1 MDLTEDEMNLLD
13 EISVKPPEK
22 KTVTFK
28 PKPRIIHP
36 QPQEAPDMSA
46 FINSQKIQEQYE
58 DEPPPPMQG
67 GYQGGED
74 EDDGY
79 QGGPDMPQQPS
90 DGYKTIEDEKA
101 DLLNKLSRLQKKG
114 FSPNKKFGV
123 FSDIEELRTEY
134 KRITYGIEAEQS
146 IKFQRRMLMACV
158 TGLEFMNKRYDPFD
172 LHLDGWSESMMEN
185 LDDYDGVFEE
195 LYAKYR
201 DKVAVAPEIKLVMMV
216 GGSAMM
222 FHLTNSMF
230 KAAIPNINEV
240 LKQNPDLVKNM
251 VDAVKNTQTGADG
264 RREMKGP
271 GIDLSSILGGG
282 FPPLPQMTR
291 TPPPPKPPSLDD
303 DLSDITSM
311 PGSESGTKDVS
322 ITNTTRKRRRN
333 KKDAVE
339 INL

>member
-28 PKPRIIHP
+28 PKPKIIHH
-36 QPQEAPDMSA
+36 QPVEVPSDMGA
-46 FINSQKIQEQYE
+46 FVNSQKIHEQYE
-58 DEPPPPMQG
+58 EEPPQMQ
-67 GYQGGED
+67 QGGED
-74 EDDGY
+74 DYGEGDGY
-79 QGGPDMPQQPS
+79 QGPEMPQQPS
-90 DGYKTIEDEKA
+90 EGYKTIEDEKA
-101 DLLNKLSRLQKKG
+101 DLLNKLARLQKKG

-158 TGLEFMNKRYDPFD
+158 TGLEFLNKRYDPFD

-185 LDDYDGVFEE
+185 VDDYDGVFEE

-201 DKVAVAPEIKLVMMV
+201 NKVAVAPEIKLVMMV

-222 FHLTNSMF
+222 FHLTSSMF
-230 KAAIPNINEV
+230 KAAVPNINEV

-251 VDAVKNTQTGADG
+251 VDAVKSTQSDQSG

-271 GIDLSSILGGG
+271 GIDISSILGGG
-282 FPPLPQMTR
+282 FPPMPQMTR
-291 TPPPPKPPSLDD
+291 PQAPPRAPSIDD

-311 PGSESGTKDVS
+311 PGSDGVKDVTVTS
-322 ITNTTRKRRRN
+322 ANRKRRRA

>member
-1 MDLTEDEMNLLD
+1 MDLTEDEMHLLD

-28 PKPRIIHP
+28 PKPKIIH
-36 QPQEAPDMSA
+36 QQQEPPPDMSA

-58 DEPPPPMQG
+58 EEPPPMPGG
-67 GYQGGED
+67 GYQGDGY
-74 EDDGY
+74 DDDY
-79 QGGPDMPQQPS
+79 QGGPEMPQQPS

-101 DLLNKLSRLQKKG
+101 DLLNKLARLQKKG
-114 FSPNKKFGV
+114 FSPNKKFGT

-158 TGLEFMNKRYDPFD
+158 TGMEFLNKRYDPFD

-185 LDDYDGVFEE
+185 IDDYDGVFEE
-195 LYAKYR
+195 LYGKYR

-230 KAAIPNINEV
+230 KAAVPNINEV

-251 VDAVKNTQTGADG
+251 VDAVKNTQQPSDG

-271 GIDLSSILGGG
+271 GIDISSILGGG
-282 FPPLPQMTR
+282 FPPMPQMTR
-291 TPPPPKPPSLDD
+291 TPPPPKAPSIEEE
-303 DLSDITSM
+303 LSDITSM
-311 PGSESGTKDVS
+311 PGSDGVKDVTVS
-322 ITNTTRKRRRN
+322 NASRKRRRS